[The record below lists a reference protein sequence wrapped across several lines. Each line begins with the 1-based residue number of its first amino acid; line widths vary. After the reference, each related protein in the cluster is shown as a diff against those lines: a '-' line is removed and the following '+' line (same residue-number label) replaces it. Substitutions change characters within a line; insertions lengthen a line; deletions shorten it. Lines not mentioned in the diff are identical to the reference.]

1 MALHVT
7 IRGLVQGV
15 GYRQWLRRR
24 AEGLGITGW
33 VRNREDGSVEAVLAG
48 ADAAVGRLLREA
60 MTGPLGAKVD
70 SIDQQPVA
78 EPDSHTGFEIRPT
91 I

>member
-1 MALHVT
+1 MALRLT
-7 IRGLVQGV
+7 ITGLVQGV

-24 AEGLGITGW
+24 AERLGITGW

-48 ADAAVGRLLREA
+48 TDEAVGKLLREA
-60 MTGPLGAKVD
+60 MTGPLGARVD
-70 SIDQQPVA
+70 SMDQQAIA
-78 EPDSHTGFEIRPT
+78 EPDARQGFEIRPT